1 MPKKNHGMASA
12 ERSKQTSQKLI
23 DVAVDLFSRKGFK
36 ATSIREIATE
46 MGMTTSN
53 IYHHYGTKAGLLSAI
68 EKDTLTPLLDELEK
82 IKELDMPP
90 EDRLILL
97 IKTHLRFMNAH
108 RKETKIFTFFE
119 GESELSKKY
128 QVKTYT
134 IYRSEIQRLAESTGR
149 KIDVSV
155 ATLCTLGTVIWFLR
169 WYSPDGRLSI
179 EEILK
184 NITDYVL
191 NGIMGNGNNALKTK
205 KSRSLKS

>member
-1 MPKKNHGMASA
+1 MSKKKSNGMASA

-36 ATSIREIATE
+36 ATSIREIAME

-68 EKDTLTPLLDELEK
+68 EKNTLTPLIDELRK

-90 EDRLILL
+90 VDRLILL
-97 IKTHLRFMNAH
+97 IKTHLRFMNSH
-108 RKETKIFTFFE
+108 RKESRIFTFFE

-128 QVKTYT
+128 QKETYV
-134 IYRSEIQRLAESTGR
+134 IYRSEIQRLAESRGR
-149 KIDVSV
+149 EIDISV
-155 ATLCTLGTVIWFLR
+155 ATLCTLGTVIWFLK

-179 EEILK
+179 EEVIE
-184 NITDYVL
+184 NTADYVL
-191 NGIMGNGNNALKTK
+191 NGIMGGDALSAK
-205 KSRSLKS
+205 KSRKSKS